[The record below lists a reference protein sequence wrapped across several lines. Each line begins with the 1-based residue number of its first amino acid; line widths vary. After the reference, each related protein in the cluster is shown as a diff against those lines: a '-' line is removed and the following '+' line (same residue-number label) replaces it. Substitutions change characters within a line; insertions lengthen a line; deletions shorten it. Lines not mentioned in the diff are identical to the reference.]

1 MANYA
6 HARSPTKTRC
16 GPGISEVGKWLTRL
30 KLCIQPARAA
40 FKTAHMVNIDL
51 RRVRREFASNPHR
64 RDRREIDHIRKH
76 GLYTPRDFDASP
88 FFSIVKQTILAGFD
102 YHKQDWEPPTL
113 SAVDRAQPAE

>member
-1 MANYA
+1 
-6 HARSPTKTRC
+6 
-16 GPGISEVGKWLTRL
+16 
-30 KLCIQPARAA
+30 
-40 FKTAHMVNIDL
+40 MVNIDL
-51 RRVRREFASNPHR
+51 RRVPGIRFHSHR